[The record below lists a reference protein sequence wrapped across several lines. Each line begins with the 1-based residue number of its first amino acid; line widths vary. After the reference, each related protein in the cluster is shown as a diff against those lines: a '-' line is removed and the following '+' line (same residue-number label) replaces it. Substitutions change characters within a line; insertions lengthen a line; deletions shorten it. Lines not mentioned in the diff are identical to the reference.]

1 MLQRP
6 IRKMNRD
13 ENEEV
18 HGNFSLDSCLAKTR
32 FSENSEDIRRIAG
45 RTVLDHC
52 CIVGSVAKELIDR
65 MPLFVRA
72 ALFPEGSSLI
82 AGAHDMGKVS
92 PSFQE
97 KIYRGTDG
105 YIKNSLSHL
114 SGATPEIE
122 ILWGGHAG
130 VSMVAAKAF
139 SVGKYIPEILGK
151 HHGYLPPVSGY
162 SAEDEVFGGEAWQRQ
177 RNLLLEQ
184 IRQELKQDFPTKLS
198 EVQALVIAGLT
209 TVADWIGSGS
219 CFDDPAIAWRPI
231 IGKAVDEAG
240 YNQPRFIKG
249 LTFRNIFGFEP
260 RPIQKGLIDQVSQTG
275 TYILEA
281 PMGIGKTEAALYAA
295 YSLVASGLATGIYFA
310 LPTQLTSNKIH
321 ERVNIFLDKILAPDS
336 LNRNSLLLHSKAWLM
351 DHEIGAEGSP
361 GKSWF
366 NAGKRGI
373 LAPFAV
379 GTIDQALMAAMNVK
393 HGFVRAFGLSGKV
406 VILDEIHTY
415 DAYTGTILD
424 KLVELLREMHCTV
437 IILSATL
444 TKDRRGS
451 FLGGNRPEN
460 LAYPLISAFPQN
472 SNQIFEL
479 AVGNSCIKNV
489 NIKPVLERDKALEEA
504 LYRAEDGQQVLWIE
518 NTVDEAQTTYSILAA
533 RAEELRIECGL
544 LHSRFIHF
552 DRQTLEEHW
561 VSRFGKDD
569 PTLRALTGRILVG
582 TQVLEQS
589 LDIDA
594 DFLVTQI
601 CPTDMLLQRI
611 GRLWRHDSTARPT
624 GASCEVWV
632 LTPEYD
638 AALKHP
644 EDAFG
649 NTAYV
654 YSPYVLL
661 RTMAAWVG
669 IDELILPDD
678 IRRLIESTYQD
689 QNEAN
694 EMQRYKKE
702 LERCIGTLQTLA
714 LQSVATG
721 VRTSSDDHPKTRYG
735 EQDRIEVLLLRSS
748 RADRE
753 RNGFFVSLIDGQEL
767 FLPRAWPAKLKH
779 KQRELAAVLAG
790 QIVQVP
796 EQRAPSTVSRNS
808 LGWLENYCYLG
819 EENAE
824 SFLRVAHVADDGG
837 LKALDG
843 REASDKYRLTYDKR
857 VGYRSVK
864 H

>member
-1 MLQRP
+1 MLHRP
-6 IRKMNRD
+6 NRITKRD
-13 ENEEV
+13 EHEDV
-18 HGNFSLDSCLAKTR
+18 HGDFSFDFCLAKTR
-32 FSENSEDIRRIAG
+32 VSEDLRRIAG
-45 RTVLDHC
+45 RKVLDHC
-52 CIVGSVAKELIDR
+52 CIVGNVAEELIAR
-65 MPLFVRA
+65 MPLFLKS
-72 ALFPEGSSLI
+72 ALFPVGSALI
-82 AGAHDMGKVS
+82 AGAHDIGKVS

-97 KIYRGTDG
+97 KIYRGIDG
-105 YIKNSLSHL
+105 YVKNSLKHL
-114 SGATPEIE
+114 SGATPELE
-122 ILWGGHAG
+122 KLWGGHAG
-130 VSMVAAKAF
+130 VSMLAAKALGA
-139 SVGKYIPEILGK
+139 GKHVPQILGK
-151 HHGYLPPVSGY
+151 HHGYMPIVSFY
-162 SAEDEVFGGEAWQRQ
+162 NAYDEVFGGEVWQGYRKQ
-177 RNLLLEQ
+177 LVEQ
-184 IRQELKQDFPTKLS
+184 IMKELKQDFPSNLS
-198 EVQALVIAGLT
+198 EVQALVVAGLT
-209 TVADWIGSGS
+209 TVADWIGSG
-219 CFDDPAIAWRPI
+219 CFFDDPTLDWHPI
-231 IGKAVDEAG
+231 VCNAVDEAG
-240 YNQPRFIKG
+240 FSQPHIIKG
-249 LTFRNIFGFEP
+249 LTFRDIFDFEP
-260 RPIQKGLIDQVSQTG
+260 RPIQNGLIEQISRSG

-295 YSLVASGLATGIYFA
+295 YSLISSGIATGIYFA

-321 ERVNIFLDKILAPDS
+321 ERVNQFLDKILEPDS
-336 LNRNSLLLHSKAWLM
+336 LNRHSLLLHSKSWLI
-351 DHEIGAEGSP
+351 DLEIGEDGSP

-366 NAGKRGI
+366 TAGKRGI

-379 GTIDQALMAAMNVK
+379 GTVDQALMAAMNVK
-393 HGFVRAFGLSGKV
+393 HGFVRAYGLAGKV
-406 VILDEIHTY
+406 VILDEVHTY

-424 KLVELLREMHCTV
+424 KLVELLRELHCTV

-444 TKDRRGS
+444 TKDRRRS
-451 FLGGNRPEN
+451 FLGGKMPQNS
-460 LAYPLISAFPQN
+460 AYPLISAFPQN
-472 SNQIFEL
+472 DNQIVEL
-479 AVGNSCIKNV
+479 SVGNTRHSTV
-489 NIKPVLERDKALEEA
+489 NIKYELERDKALEET
-504 LYRAEDGQQVLWIE
+504 LFRAEDGQQVLWIE